1 MFNSLGVMASKNIH
15 EALGEFAWKK
25 RQLIV
30 FTPSIENKQ
39 YQLFNKSLIEFN
51 QDFNERNIQSWH
63 VIADDKVLLKDIS
76 REELKANNFRTT
88 YSVNNEEFRLILIG
102 LDGGEKFRQQIVN
115 LDEIFAEIDQMPMRI
130 RELQSK

>member
-51 QDFNERNIQSWH
+51 QGFNERNIQSWH
-63 VIADDKVLLKDIS
+63 VIANDKVLLKDIS
-76 REELKANNFRTT
+76 REELKAKNFRTT

-102 LDGGEKFRQQIVN
+102 LDRGEKLRQQIVN
-115 LDEIFAEIDQMPMRI
+115 LDEIFAKIDQMPMRI
-130 RELQSK
+130 RELQPK